1 MYLGKY
7 DYKKKVNKLRGKAK
21 GNTTDV
27 KAQEEETSET
37 RKLLRWGAWRNSLCR
52 FNFALAVRFKTDPP
66 SLVSFPSQYAP
77 VVVLLGFSAA
87 KIVDYYYSSFKK
99 LGH

>member
-52 FNFALAVRFKTDPP
+52 FRFALAVHYITDSPL
-66 SLVSFPSQYAP
+66 LVSFSSQYVP
-77 VVVLLGFSAA
+77 VVVLLGLSVA
-87 KIVDYYYSSFKK
+87 KC
-99 LGH
+99 